1 MAPRPLRSTARLLC
15 LLCVGLRTAD
25 AARNCYRECLPSADI
40 CMADPNKCDDTNCNT
55 VNRPVARGPP
65 PGYTEDL
72 RCVASM
78 RRERANCSS
87 LSALHTGSKRTLP
100 HSARDLPVG
109 RDPAQA
115 RRSHAPREDRGAG
128 EGLPEPHVLQHR
140 RLLDHGLPGLPR
152 AGAHARLP
160 CVMQHIQFRRDS
172 ITSSSCVVRSKRR
185 IERRYWPAAGSRT

>member
-87 LSALHTGSKRTLP
+87 HSALHT
-100 HSARDLPVG
+100 
-109 RDPAQA
+109 
-115 RRSHAPREDRGAG
+115 E
-128 EGLPEPHVLQHR
+128 
-140 RLLDHGLPGLPR
+140 
-152 AGAHARLP
+152 
-160 CVMQHIQFRRDS
+160 F
-172 ITSSSCVVRSKRR
+172 
-185 IERRYWPAAGSRT
+185 

>member
-1 MAPRPLRSTARLLC
+1 MAPRPLRSTAQLLC

-55 VNRPVARGPP
+55 VNRPVTRGPP

-87 LSALHTGSKRTLP
+87 LSGFAHTGLNGRCRTALEIYQWGEIPPKPDDRTLP
-100 HSARDLPVG
+100 
-109 RDPAQA
+109 
-115 RRSHAPREDRGAG
+115 EKI
-128 EGLPEPHVLQHR
+128 EGQEKGFQNR
-140 RLLDHGLPGLPR
+140 MCCNID
-152 AGAHARLP
+152 A
-160 CVMQHIQFRRDS
+160 CS
-172 ITSSSCVVRSKRR
+172 ITDFQACRAQVRTLAFPVSCSISS
-185 IERRYWPAAGSRT
+185 